1 MVKIVGDQFF
11 GKQNIRKKDSNL
23 KDDDIKSIQF
33 AKVVDLLC
41 HGEIEGIKEGNSA
54 QLVSYQENIFL
65 DDTQIQTTN
74 GRQNFS
80 GVSVDVRTGES
91 SQEPLGIIDAIEN
104 TTPVSRLVA
113 RDPLNTAKQGEM
125 FVNDRSSSFNSLNPD
140 INNDSGYRLENNS
153 VSLPPHTIIFL
164 YINQTHLFKVNE
176 FVNLVLIFDGNER
189 ESSKRIAKV
198 KKIGTATKNN
208 VSYKYIFLDNKSLIR
223 KDGKTDS
230 FSNTTNV
237 DVQLANVATSVGV
250 TATTSSI
257 NQSTIDFDKLRVS
270 IQFPDL
276 GKSNDKGESSSFATS
291 FQLQIIEAGVNGKTH
306 FPIVNEEVKGIA
318 VRGYTRDFEI
328 DLKNFKTQGFFLPAD
343 SSQDRFFKINVGINN
358 INNYQVG
365 DNITFKFIDLTTS
378 RNELTRFRPLVINKT
393 FENVQITAID
403 DENITTNLKTTTEG
417 VSLQD
422 HQVYSFTKP
431 SPSTYVVDEN
441 DPNKF
446 IIQIKNILTN
456 FPLQIKV
463 IRNIFDETDIKKRNK
478 INFLSFTEIKTET
491 RPYNNFALAGLRF
504 NAEQFGRYPSRKYLV
519 QGTKIKIPAPD
530 SDGRTPVVVRSQ
542 DQADNLNLGTLKNFN
557 FIHYPDNYVFNGTL
571 TTTKFF
577 TNDPS
582 WVLFDLL
589 TTSKGFGEHIKES
602 QLDVFNFYETSKYNS
617 ELLTLSDGT
626 KEPRFACNVILGQK
640 KDAYQVIRD
649 FCSNM
654 NAVPFYSVGSL
665 KISQDKPTDVSYVFG
680 LANVTEFGFLYNTT
694 SQKTKFTQCTV
705 SYFDNEVQDLQ
716 IANVFLKDLH
726 PNLSNVE
733 SAFGINIK
741 NLKTFG
747 CTSRTQAIRA
757 AKWFLL
763 TQFTRGETVSFSV
776 TVEAGVIVRPGQVI
790 AIQDPLKMNERTGG
804 RVVSATTINDNDNDT
819 TVITVD
825 DVEKTNLSSIGT
837 TSRQLTIVLDT
848 DENETDPNKSSRYV
862 ETKPVLSVDL
872 AQKTI
877 TTTAFRKN
885 PLPNTFYVVD
895 RQVNNVSSLPKYRV
909 VSIAESKNDG
919 SYSVTAVSYNDLIY
933 SLVESVDPITV
944 EPIKTVIDLPNP
956 PTNLDAVENI
966 ILQDNRAT
974 SVITVSWTPVRGVK
988 EYFLEYKVDGVIK
1001 RITTSEINFDIFN
1014 STKGNYE
1021 FAIKS
1026 LNAFGQ
1032 QSNTSTQI
1040 QGEFLGKLKAPS
1052 NVSNLFVEAVSDEL
1066 IKIKFDKSTELDVLH
1081 GGSVAYC
1088 YDSNT
1093 DGSGSFF
1100 LDENG
1105 LFFPGNS
1112 SEIIVQNL
1120 AGEHMLKFIDD
1131 GGRASLQATSVVIN
1145 STPASNAQYND
1156 IKKQTTAIVQN
1167 IAEHATNPKFQGFP
1181 GIILFNTEFDSLLDA
1196 LTLTSTGV
1204 TSGEAAYLFKEILDL
1219 KEVTTVQLEKII
1231 SAEGISNVNW
1241 DDYVGDVDTFRSWD
1255 QLSSDETF
1263 DISVKLK
1270 VQSTNNAPANSS
1282 SYVISDFSGCP
1293 FVEVTNST
1301 FTGRGFRFVLELFCR
1316 NLNQNIKVK
1325 QLGCNVKIN
1334 RRTETSIETLTT
1346 SSTQDTVVT
1355 FAKPFFAGD
1364 ASLDIGAD
1372 LKPYVEV
1379 IVLNLEDEEYL
1390 SITDITNTDFKIN
1403 IFKRIGLSSAT
1414 DERRARDFNFV
1425 AIGYG

>member
-23 KDDDIKSIQF
+23 KPDDIKSIQF

-41 HGEIEGIKEGNSA
+41 HGEIEGIKNGNSA
-54 QLVSYQENIFL
+54 HAFNYQENIFL
-65 DDTQIQTTN
+65 EDTQIQTTN

-80 GVSVDVRTGES
+80 DVSVELRTGKS
-91 SQEPLGIIDAIEN
+91 SQDSLNIIDAIEN
-104 TTPVSRLVA
+104 TFPVSRLVA
-113 RDPLNTAKQGEM
+113 RDPLNTAKTGVI
-125 FVNDRSSSFNSLNPD
+125 FVNRTGNTTDVLSRNTS
-140 INNDSGYRLENNS
+140 DSGYRLDFGNN
-153 VSLPPHTIIFL
+153 VELPAETIAFI
-164 YINQTHLFKVNE
+164 YASTTHQFKVNE
-176 FVNLVLIFDGNER
+176 FANIVRLDTATPPQELDGTR
-189 ESSKRIAKV
+189 KIPIIQKR
-198 KKIGTATKNN
+198 GTATKTGDST
-208 VSYKYIFLDNKSLIR
+208 SYKYILLQNTGKKYDNTHNSGRQTPLQAR
-223 KDGKTDS
+223 
-230 FSNTTNV
+230 
-237 DVQLANVATSVGV
+237 VATSVGV

-257 NQSTIDFDKLRVS
+257 NSTTIDFDKLRVS

-276 GKSNDKGESSSFATS
+276 GESKDDGSSKSFSAS
-291 FQLQIIEAGVNGKTH
+291 FQLQIIESDGKTH
-306 FPIVNEEVKGIA
+306 FPIVSEQVKGVA
-318 VRGYTRDFEI
+318 VRGYTRDYEI
-328 DLKNFKTQGFFLPAD
+328 DLINFETQGFFLPAD
-343 SSQDRFFKINVGINN
+343 SSQDRFFKINVGIGN

-365 DNITFKFIDLTTS
+365 DNITFKFIDVTTS
-378 RNELTRFRPLVINKT
+378 SDESINNRPLVINKT

-403 DENITTNLKTTTEG
+403 DENITTNLRTTTLG
-417 VSLQD
+417 VGLSD
-422 HQVYSFTKP
+422 FETYSFTRP
-431 SPSTYVVDEN
+431 SADTIVVDEN

-463 IRNIFDETDIKKRNK
+463 IRNIFDETNIKKRNK
-478 INFLSFTEIKTET
+478 INFQSFTEIKTET
-491 RPYNNFALAGLRF
+491 RPYNNFALAALRF
-504 NAEQFGRYPSRKYLV
+504 NAEQFGKYPSRKYIV

-530 SDGRTPVVVRSQ
+530 SDGRTPVVVRDQ
-542 DQADNLNLGTLKNFN
+542 DQANSLGITGTLKNFN
-557 FIHYPDNYVFNGTL
+557 FIHYPDNYLFNGTL
-571 TTTKFF
+571 TSTKVF

-582 WVLFDLL
+582 WILFDLL

-602 QLDVFNFYETSKYNS
+602 QLDVFSFYETSKYNS
-617 ELLTLSDGT
+617 ELLTVSGSGEDSI

-665 KISQDKPTDVSYVFG
+665 KISQDRPTDVSYVFG
-680 LANVTEFGFLYNTT
+680 LANVTEFGFLYNTS

-705 SYFDNEVQDLQ
+705 SYFDNEIQDLQ

-726 PNLSNVE
+726 PNLLNVE

-804 RVVSATTINDNDNDT
+804 RIVSATTNDTT

-825 DVEKTNLSSIGT
+825 DVEKTNLNSTGT
-837 TSRQLTIVLDT
+837 TSMQLTIVLDT
-848 DENETDPNKSSRYV
+848 DENETDPNKTSRYV
-862 ETKPVLSVDL
+862 ETKPISSVDF

-877 TTTAFRKN
+877 TTSKFRSN
-885 PLPNTFYVVD
+885 PLPNTYYVVD

-919 SYSVTAVSYNDLIY
+919 SYGVTAVSYNELIY

-966 ILQDNRAT
+966 IIQDNRAT
-974 SVITVSWTPVRGVK
+974 SVITVSWTPVQGIK
-988 EYFLEYKVDGVIK
+988 EYLLEFSIDGGSPK
-1001 RITTSEINFDIFN
+1001 KITTSEINFDIFN

-1021 FAIKS
+1021 FAVKS
-1026 LNAFGQ
+1026 INAFGQ
-1032 QSNTSTQI
+1032 QSNVTTEI
-1040 QGEFLGKLKAPS
+1040 KKTFFGKTEAPS
-1052 NVSNLFVEAVSDEL
+1052 NVSNLFVETVSDEL
-1066 IKIKFDKSTELDVLH
+1066 IKIKFNKSTELDVLH
-1081 GGSVAYC
+1081 GGFVAYC

-1100 LDENG
+1100 LDEDG
-1105 LFFPGNS
+1105 LIFPGNS

-1120 AGEHMLKFIDD
+1120 SGEHMLKFIDD
-1131 GGRASLQATSVVIN
+1131 GGRTSLQATSVVIN
-1145 STPASNAQYND
+1145 TSAASNAQYND

-1181 GIILFNTEFDSLLDA
+1181 NITLFNTEFNSILDA
-1196 LTLTSTGV
+1196 LTLTDTGV

-1231 SAEGISNVNW
+1231 SAEGISNINW
-1241 DDYVGDVDTFRSWD
+1241 DDHVGDVDTFRSWD
-1255 QLSSDETF
+1255 QDPSADTF

-1282 SYVISDFSGCP
+1282 SYVINDFSGCP

-1301 FTGRGFRFVLELFCR
+1301 FRGRGFRFVLELFCR
-1316 NLNQNIKVK
+1316 NINQNIKVK

-1334 RRTETSIETLTT
+1334 RRTETSIQTLTT
-1346 SSTQDTVVT
+1346 SSSQDTVVT

-1364 ASLDIGAD
+1364 ASLTIGAN
-1372 LKPYVEV
+1372 LKPHVEV
-1379 IVLNLEDEEYL
+1379 TVLNLTTGDTL
-1390 SITDITNTDFKIN
+1390 SVTNITNTNFKIN
-1403 IFKRIGLSSAT
+1403 VLNQSSQ
-1414 DERRARDFNFV
+1414 RVARDFTFV

>member
-23 KDDDIKSIQF
+23 KEDDIKSIQF

-41 HGEIEGIKEGNSA
+41 HGEIEGIKNGNNA
-54 QLVSYQENIFL
+54 HAFSYQENIFL

-80 GVSVDVRTGES
+80 DVSVELRTGES
-91 SQEPLGIIDAIEN
+91 SQEPLNIIDAIEN
-104 TTPVSRLVA
+104 LSTVSRLVG
-113 RDPLNTAKQGEM
+113 RDPLDTAKQGEM
-125 FVNDRSSSFNSLNPD
+125 FVNNRSSSFNSLN
-140 INNDSGYRLENNS
+140 NTGGDSGYRLENNS

-176 FVNLVLIFDGNER
+176 FVNLVLIINGNEN

-237 DVQLANVATSVGV
+237 NVQLANVATSTGV
-250 TATTSSI
+250 PATTSSLTS
-257 NQSTIDFDKLRVS
+257 STIDFDKLRVS

-276 GKSNDKGESSSFATS
+276 GKSKDDGSSESFASS

-306 FPIVNEEVKGIA
+306 FPIVNEQVKGIA
-318 VRGYTRDFEI
+318 VRGYTRDYEI
-328 DLKNFKTQGFFLPAD
+328 DVRNFETQGFFLPAD
-343 SSQDRFFKINVGINN
+343 SNQDRFFKINVGIGN

-365 DNITFKFIDLTTS
+365 DNITFKFIDITTS
-378 RNELTRFRPLVINKT
+378 RDELLSFRPLVINKT

-403 DENITTNLKTTTEG
+403 DENITTNLRTTTTG
-417 VSLQD
+417 VGLQD
-422 HQVYSFTKP
+422 HQVYSFTRP
-431 SPSTYVVDEN
+431 SGDTVVVDEN

-463 IRNIFDETDIKKRNK
+463 VRTIFDETDFKKRNQ
-478 INFLSFTEIKTET
+478 IVFQSFTEIKTET
-491 RPYNNFALAGLRF
+491 RSYNNFALAGLRF
-504 NAEQFGRYPSRKYLV
+504 NAEQFGNYPSRKYIV

-530 SDGRTPVVVRSQ
+530 SEGRTPEVVR
-542 DQADNLNLGTLKNFN
+542 DQAQANSLGITGTLKNFN

-571 TTTKFF
+571 TSTKVF

-582 WVLFDLL
+582 WILFDLL

-602 QLDVFNFYETSKYNS
+602 QLDVFSFYETSKYNS
-617 ELLTLSDGT
+617 QLLTVSGSGENSI

-665 KISQDKPTDVSYVFG
+665 KISQDRPTDVSYVFG
-680 LANVTEFGFLYNTT
+680 LANVTEFGFLYNTS

-705 SYFDNEVQDLQ
+705 SYFDNETQDLQ

-726 PNLSNVE
+726 ANLSNVE
-733 SAFGINIK
+733 SGFGINIK

-804 RVVSATTINDNDNDT
+804 RIVSATTDEDNDT

-825 DVEKTNLSSIGT
+825 DVEKTNFSSTGT
-837 TSRQLTIVLDT
+837 TSMQLTIVLDK

-862 ETKPVLSVDL
+862 ETKPISSVDL

-885 PLPNTFYVVD
+885 PLSNTFYVVD
-895 RQVNNVSSLPKYRV
+895 RQINNVSSLPKYRV

-919 SYSVTAVSYNDLIY
+919 SYGVTAVSYNDLIY

-944 EPIKTVIDLPNP
+944 EPIKTLIDLPSP

-974 SVITVSWTPVRGVK
+974 SVITVSWTPVQGIK
-988 EYFLEYKVDGVIK
+988 EYFLEYKVGGVVK
-1001 RITTSEINFDIFN
+1001 RITTSEISFDIFN
-1014 STKGNYE
+1014 STKGDYE
-1021 FAIKS
+1021 FAIRS
-1026 LNAFGQ
+1026 INAFGQ
-1032 QSNTSTQI
+1032 QSNVTTEIKKS
-1040 QGEFLGKLKAPS
+1040 FFGKTEAPS
-1052 NVSNLFVEAVSDEL
+1052 NVSNLFVETISDEL
-1066 IKIKFDKSTELDVLH
+1066 IKIKFNKSTEIDVLH
-1081 GGSVAYC
+1081 GGFVAYC

-1100 LDENG
+1100 LDEDK
-1105 LFFPGNS
+1105 LSFPGNS

-1120 AGEHMLKFIDD
+1120 TGEHMLKFIDD
-1131 GGRASLQATSVVIN
+1131 GGKASLEATSVVIN

-1181 GIILFNTEFDSLLDA
+1181 NITLFNSEFDSILDA
-1196 LTLTSTGV
+1196 LVISNTG
-1204 TSGEAAYLFKEILDL
+1204 SFDGEAAYLFKEILDL

-1255 QLSSDETF
+1255 HDPSVETF

-1270 VQSTNNAPANSS
+1270 VQSTNNDPSDQVSNE
-1282 SYVISDFSGCP
+1282 YGINDFSGCP

-1301 FTGRGFRFVLELFCR
+1301 FRGRGFRFVLELKCR

-1334 RRTETSIETLTT
+1334 RRTETSIQTLTT
-1346 SSTQDTVVT
+1346 SSSQDTVVT

-1364 ASLDIGAD
+1364 ASLTIGAN
-1372 LKPYVEV
+1372 LKPHVEV
-1379 IVLNLEDEEYL
+1379 TVLNLTTGDTV
-1390 SITDITNTDFKIN
+1390 SVTNITNTNFKIN
-1403 IFKRIGLSSAT
+1403 VFDASSQRVSRNFT
-1414 DERRARDFNFV
+1414 FV